1 MARYTTYDSLR
12 SIKKDLNESLIIA
25 NAVKKTHKNV
35 FLSHSSK
42 DKEILPAVIQIL
54 ENHGGSVYIDKD
66 DSSLPK
72 TVTVKTAE
80 ILRATINNCKRMVLL
95 VTSNTKDS
103 LWIPWELGLG
113 DGEISNQNVA
123 LFPVTKTSNES
134 YWSEQ
139 EYLGLYKRIIWSKFK
154 NKSNKEWMVWDH
166 HNNTATALKSWLL

>member
-1 MARYTTYDSLR
+1 MPAYTTFDDLR
-12 SIKKDLNESLIIA
+12 SIKRTLNESLIIA
-25 NAVKKTHKNV
+25 KAENKHYKNV

-80 ILRATINNCKRMVLL
+80 ILRETINRCTRMVLL

-113 DGEISNQNVA
+113 DGEIKNNNVA
-123 LFPVTKTSNES
+123 LFPVAEKSSES
-134 YWSEQ
+134 SWSEQ
-139 EYLGLYKRIIWSKFK
+139 EYLGLYKRIVWGRFENK
-154 NKSNKEWMVWDH
+154 NADEWMVWDH
-166 HNNTATALKSWLL
+166 HNNTATALKSWLS